1 VSRDDESVASAPR
14 VAGAVKEAH
23 RGVCNPRRLDK
34 GGQVTKPQ
42 TRYAK
47 SGRISI
53 AYQVFGSGPLD
64 LVFVPGWISHLEFSW
79 EQPEYA
85 RFLTGLGSFARV
97 IMFDKRGTGL
107 SDRDAGL
114 PSLEERMDDVR
125 AVMDT
130 VGIERAAVVGASEGG
145 NMSMLFAATY
155 PERVSALVLC
165 GCFAKRIWSHD
176 YPWAP
181 RPEERQRWFD
191 MLEQG
196 WGGVTDLE
204 TLAPSRSDD
213 AAFAD
218 WWATFLRMGAS
229 PSAALSLAR
238 SNTQIDVRHVLPAI
252 RVPTLVLHC
261 RNDRDVKFAEGEYI
275 ASRIPGARFVALAG
289 QDHLVWAGDQ
299 EVLLDEIQQFL
310 TGARGERDIDR
321 ALTTILFTDIVGST
335 RRAVEVGDRNWHET
349 LGQHHALV
357 RAELARFR
365 GHEINTAGDAFVA
378 SFDGPARS
386 IRCALAIRDAVRSL
400 GIEIRAGIHTGE
412 CHVEGQTLSG
422 IALHIGARV
431 CALGNAGD
439 VLVSRTVKDLV
450 AGAGISFE
458 ERGTHVLKGVPDEW
472 TIFSVA
478 DAGSRR

>member
-1 VSRDDESVASAPR
+1 
-14 VAGAVKEAH
+14 
-23 RGVCNPRRLDK
+23 LDK

-47 SGRISI
+47 SGKISI

-64 LVFVPGWISHLEFSW
+64 LVFVPGWITHLEFSW

-204 TLAPSRSDD
+204 TLAPSRSND

-321 ALTTILFTDIVGST
+321 VLTTILFTDIVGST

-349 LGQHHALV
+349 LGQHHAII

-458 ERGTHVLKGVPDEW
+458 ERGAHVLKGVPDDW